1 MLDLRI
7 LEERTNS
14 RSSVILRAALLTP
27 MAVVLLAL
35 LAVSVNYLP
44 SSFLAVTVLT
54 LGGIPAAI
62 EAYSAIRDLNAKP
75 TTTRGAVIRL
85 WHKSRYLFVGRVD
98 YMLVGR
104 KLFEVNAISATELRE
119 GDEVVIEHWPHTN
132 IVISLSRAPLDSS
145 R

>member
-27 MAVVLLAL
+27 MALLLLAL
-35 LAVSVNYLP
+35 LGWSANFLP

-62 EAYSAIRDLNAKP
+62 EAISAIRDLKAQP
-75 TTTRGAVIRL
+75 ATTRGVVVRL

-98 YMLVGR
+98 YMLVSR
-104 KLFEVNAISATELRE
+104 KLFEINAITATELHE
-119 GDEVVIEHWPHTN
+119 GDEVVVEHWPHTN